1 MKSPERGGER
11 PWLLL
16 PLLTVT
22 ACGGATIDLPVPG
35 EDPAAVEYRG
45 EPGFDTREYPGDEAM
60 GVWHSSSPYRWVGY
74 YLPAPCHTGT
84 SWTGRRAAL
93 QRAGWGLAVIFVGE
107 QDWSASGL
115 EAEQVDPAAAE
126 VHDAETADSAAA
138 AGPPRCVTTNL
149 TAERG
154 RADADAA
161 VQALAGEGFSPGSAV
176 FLDVERVENVSD
188 SLRTYVA
195 AWTERMLEDGSYV
208 PALYAH
214 GRNAL
219 DLIEIFRQE
228 FGSAGRSDQPL
239 LWVASAEGFD
249 VRSAPAESG
258 FPADIWQGRFDV
270 DETWGEVTLRVDVN
284 TAESADPSA
293 PAAPVLSN

>member
-1 MKSPERGGER
+1 MR
-11 PWLLL
+11 PLLLL
-16 PLLTVT
+16 PPLLLAA
-22 ACGGATIDLPVPG
+22 ACSGATVDLPVPG
-35 EDPAAVEYRG
+35 EDPPAVEYRG
-45 EPGFDTREYPGDEAM
+45 EPGFDTREYPGDGAM
-60 GVWHSSSPYRWVGY
+60 AAWRSSSPYRWVGY

-93 QRAGWGLAVIFVGE
+93 RGAGWGLAVIFVGE

-115 EAEQVDPAAAE
+115 EAEEFDPAAAE
-126 VHDAETADSAAA
+126 DLDAETADSAAA
-138 AGPPRCVTTNL
+138 AGEPPRCVTTNL

-161 VQALAGEGFSPGSAV
+161 VQALAAEGFPPGTAV

-195 AWTERMLEDGSYV
+195 AWTGAMLEDGSYA

-214 GRNAL
+214 GNNAV
-219 DLIEIFRQE
+219 DLVEILGEEFR
-228 FGSAGRSDQPL
+228 SAGRSDQPH
-239 LWVASAEGFD
+239 LWVASGEGFD
-249 VRSAPAESG
+249 VRRAPAESG

-293 PAAPVLSN
+293 PAAPLRSN